1 MRDYKVSWK
10 TSKEQKCA
18 FVSAKNQGEAII
30 QVLNHL
36 SIVNGGEEKMLPCT
50 VKVERWNV

>member
-50 VKVERWNV
+50 IKVERWHV